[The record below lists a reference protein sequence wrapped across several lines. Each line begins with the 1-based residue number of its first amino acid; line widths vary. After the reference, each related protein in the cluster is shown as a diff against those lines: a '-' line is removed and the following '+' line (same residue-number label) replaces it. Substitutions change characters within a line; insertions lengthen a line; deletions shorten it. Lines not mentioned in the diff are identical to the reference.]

1 MSALR
6 VVIADDHPVFRHG
19 LQALL
24 GSVPD
29 VDVVAVAATGEE
41 AVELA
46 VAERPDVVLLDLQ
59 LPGISGVEA
68 CRRIVAAA
76 PTVRILIL
84 TMFEDDS
91 SVFAALRAGATG
103 YLVQGA
109 DAEEILRAL
118 QAVAGGEAIFGP
130 AIARRLL
137 DYLSAPSLDVPRQ
150 AFPQLT
156 DREVDVLNLLA
167 QGLDNATLATRL
179 GLSPKNVRNHASAI
193 FAKLRVAD
201 RAQAIVRAREAGL
214 GTDGRPG

>member
-6 VVIADDHPVFRHG
+6 VVVADDHPVFRHG
-19 LQALL
+19 LRALF

-29 VDVVAVAATGEE
+29 IEVVGEADTGEAAVVVAVRE
-41 AVELA
+41 A
-46 VAERPDVVLLDLQ
+46 PDVVLLDLQ

-68 CRRIVAAA
+68 CRRIVAQA
-76 PTVRILIL
+76 PTVRILVL

-103 YLVQGA
+103 YLVKGA
-109 DAEEILRAL
+109 DAEEILRGL
-118 QAVAGGEAIFGP
+118 HAVASGEAIFGP
-130 AIARRLL
+130 AIARRLM
-137 DYLSAPSLDVPRQ
+137 DYLSAPSLDVPRR

-167 QGLDNATLATRL
+167 RGLDNAAVAARL
-179 GLSPKNVRNHASAI
+179 GLSPKTVRNHVSTI
-193 FAKLRVAD
+193 FAKLQVAD

>member
-103 YLVQGA
+103 YLVKGA

-179 GLSPKNVRNHASAI
+179 GLSPKTVRNHASAI